1 LTANSGE
8 TATVMAGTENERP
21 VGSVFNTTHWSVVLA
36 AGDLGATNG
45 RAALARLC
53 QTYWYPIYCCVRRH
67 GYSPEDAQD
76 LTQGF
81 FAKLLSKNQIALADP
96 GRGRFRTFLLRS
108 MENFLRTQH
117 RDATTQKRG
126 GGSEVLSIEMQEA
139 EGRYSGE
146 PPDNLSPSAL
156 FERQWAGAVL
166 EAVLVALRKEFSAT
180 GRLELFDSLEPHLWG
195 DDTATP
201 YVTIA
206 ESLDM
211 TVVAVR
217 VTLHRLRQRFHEL
230 LCAEISNTVETP
242 TDVDDELRHLRRV
255 LVT

>member
-1 LTANSGE
+1 MANAPDE
-8 TATVMAGTENERP
+8 RPAGT
-21 VGSVFNTTHWSVVLA
+21 VFNTTHWSVVVA
-36 AGDLGATNG
+36 AADLTAADA
-45 RAALARLC
+45 RAALTRLC
-53 QTYWYPIYCCVRRH
+53 QTYWYPLYCCVRRH
-67 GYSPEDAQD
+67 GYSPEDAED

-108 MENFLRTQH
+108 LENFLRTQH

-126 GGSEVLSIEMQEA
+126 GGREVLSLEMQEA

-146 PPDNLSPSAL
+146 PPDNLSPAVF

-166 EAVLVALRKEFSAT
+166 ETVLAALRREFSVT

-201 YVTIA
+201 YATIA
-206 ESLDM
+206 ESLGM

-242 TDVDDELRHLRRV
+242 NDVDDELRHLRRV
-255 LVT
+255 LAG